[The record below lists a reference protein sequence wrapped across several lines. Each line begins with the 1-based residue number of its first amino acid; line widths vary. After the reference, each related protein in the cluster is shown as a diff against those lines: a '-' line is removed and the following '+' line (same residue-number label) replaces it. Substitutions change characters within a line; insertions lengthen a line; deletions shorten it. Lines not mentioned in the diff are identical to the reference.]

1 MVDLLR
7 APIPGQSLT
16 DEPRNAPWETPPDL
30 NTVEEALEYY
40 VKRLSKEKALDDL
53 ALVFQ
58 LGGDLDTISETV
70 TVMGTMNGVHTVDV
84 QMLVK
89 PLVAEY
95 IRLAMRTYGITVKD
109 AMFDEVEMN
118 KKLEE
123 GRMDAILQ
131 DAIERSIKG
140 NGRDVGTELLEDMQ
154 AATEEQAE
162 TPEFEESETEEYEA
176 QETEAPTEAPAG
188 LMARG

>member
-109 AMFDEVEMN
+109 AMFDEAEMN